1 MNKQYGNNM
10 RKLKTMQNPS
20 EDVNNSDTKQYDSY
34 TQKTTSNIEELNQRE
49 INTSAESKHQK
60 IYKFVETPF

>member
-20 EDVNNSDTKQYDSY
+20 EDVKNSDTKQYDSY
-34 TQKTTSNIEELNQRE
+34 T
-49 INTSAESKHQK
+49 
-60 IYKFVETPF
+60 